1 MKSSKPNLLYT
12 FNIVTGLASILSAFY
27 LLFSNST
34 NAIIALSAFC
44 LFLLVSLLTLIY
56 GIKEFI
62 KKENQYDHIKVSSFT
77 SFETFDQ
84 THYAFETYR
93 VIQSKRLILTRVT
106 QRFKWTGSKMPL
118 LSSNLQTIT
127 KIKEEGKDDYDSAEL
142 KLQAPL
148 LYNQTTTIHFK
159 AEMDDFDNISQPHL
173 DYKVDK
179 PINIIHYRVI
189 LRHKDSSFKTPATL
203 KRMPINSKG
212 PSTYEEFGSI
222 PFDAVSKS
230 YNYDLINPEVGYYY
244 RIEWIK

>member
-1 MKSSKPNLLYT
+1 
-12 FNIVTGLASILSAFY
+12 
-27 LLFSNST
+27 
-34 NAIIALSAFC
+34 
-44 LFLLVSLLTLIY
+44 
-56 GIKEFI
+56 
-62 KKENQYDHIKVSSFT
+62 
-77 SFETFDQ
+77 
-84 THYAFETYR
+84 
-93 VIQSKRLILTRVT
+93 
-106 QRFKWTGSKMPL
+106 
-118 LSSNLQTIT
+118 
-127 KIKEEGKDDYDSAEL
+127 
-142 KLQAPL
+142 
-148 LYNQTTTIHFK
+148 
-159 AEMDDFDNISQPHL
+159 MDDFDNISQPHL